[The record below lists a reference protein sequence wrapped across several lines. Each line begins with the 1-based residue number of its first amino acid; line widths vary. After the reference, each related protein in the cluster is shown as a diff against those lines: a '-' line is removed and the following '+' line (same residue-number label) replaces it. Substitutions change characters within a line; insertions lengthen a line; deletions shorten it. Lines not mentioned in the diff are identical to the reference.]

1 MKLIIL
7 LTLASTFLCTNV
19 HADGIIKDC
28 ISFSTNDINISS
40 SCVSSKIA
48 SSERATKTEMEMVKV
63 AEQHFG
69 YYAMATMT
77 FDPELRS
84 IDIVAHRDAVVD
96 IND

>member
-1 MKLIIL
+1 
-7 LTLASTFLCTNV
+7 
-19 HADGIIKDC
+19 
-28 ISFSTNDINISS
+28 
-40 SCVSSKIA
+40 
-48 SSERATKTEMEMVKV
+48 MVKI

-77 FDPELRS
+77 FDPELGS